1 MKKLLTPIFCLLAIG
16 VWCQSTLPEK
26 IKKELDSLKEGE
38 VLEIKKEKVPLILD
52 GDLVLEAKDNAGIY
66 SKIISI
72 KLWGD
77 SVLLTAADTV
87 YRFKVTRQATGF
99 FTKPVSSSRL
109 DIRQQNNYIILT
121 YSYSGKSFN
130 YKYEYVPWIDL

>member
-16 VWCQSTLPEK
+16 AWCQSTLPEK